1 MLASRL
7 QGDNPYEQFR
17 GIILMNNAVSGR
29 ERTRARFESLT
40 LRLDLEGGERWF
52 AARTLP
58 HRENS
63 AHFNLHCLGFRS
75 FVPRFRRTIRHANKL
90 RNVLAPL
97 FPGYIFVILDLSRD
111 RWRSV
116 NSTTGVA
123 SLIMGVEQPLSVP
136 LGVVEALIV
145 RSENSGTIR
154 LDRDLEV
161 GERVRILSGPF
172 AETLCRIE
180 HLDDRGRVQVLLE
193 IMGGQVLAQVDRSA
207 LSPINS
213 RAESRRAG
221 AQDDRRSARPRR
233 PEPADRRLS
242 PSP

>member
-1 MLASRL
+1 
-7 QGDNPYEQFR
+7 
-17 GIILMNNAVSGR
+17 MNNAVSGW
-29 ERTRARFESLT
+29 ERTAARFESLT
-40 LRLDLEGGERWF
+40 QRLDLEGGERWF
-52 AARTLP
+52 AARTLA

-75 FVPRFRRTIRHANKL
+75 FVPRFRRTIRHANKM

-123 SLIMGVEQPLSVP
+123 SLIMGVEQPRSVP
-136 LGVVEALIV
+136 PGVVEALIV
-145 RSENSGTIR
+145 RTESSGTIR
-154 LDRDLEV
+154 LGRDLEV

-180 HLDDRGRVQVLLE
+180 HLDDRGRVRVLLE
-193 IMGGQVLAQVDRSA
+193 IMGGQVVAQVDRSA

-213 RAESRRAG
+213 RAEGRRSG
-221 AQDDRRSARPRR
+221 VQVDRRSAPARR
-233 PEPADRRLS
+233 PATPADRRLS
-242 PSP
+242 SSP